1 MTIIAEYKGNQS
13 GFTYYWIPLMI
24 KHREVELI
32 FTNTKNLVYP
42 KDALRER
49 FFIIAN
55 TTEEAVSMSSSE
67 NIFLTDTT
75 GIPTY
80 ETMIYLT
87 SMNSDVCC
95 NPVWHDYNSAKAGEK
110 TNSFTILK
118 QQFTGTDFNEYISKW
133 NPKIIND
140 TSLYYIGA
148 K

>member
-1 MTIIAEYKGNQS
+1 MTIIAEYKGNLS
-13 GFTYYWIPLMI
+13 EFTYFWKPLII
-24 KHREVELI
+24 KHGEVEFI
-32 FTNTKNLVYP
+32 FTNGNNLTGV
-42 KDALRER
+42 KT
-49 FFIIAN
+49 AN
-55 TTEEAVSMSSSE
+55 SIEEAVSMSSSE

-118 QQFTGTDFNEYISKW
+118 QQFTGIDFNEYVTKW

-148 K
+148 KRNG

>member
-1 MTIIAEYKGNQS
+1 MCVNSNIYIENG
-13 GFTYYWIPLMI
+13 
-24 KHREVELI
+24 LI
-32 FTNTKNLVYP
+32 L
-42 KDALRER
+42 L
-49 FFIIAN
+49 
-55 TTEEAVSMSSSE
+55 
-67 NIFLTDTT
+67 FLTDTT

-95 NPVWHDYNSAKAGEK
+95 NPVWHDYNSAPAGEK

-118 QQFTGTDFNEYISKW
+118 QQFTGTDFNEYVSKW

>member
-1 MTIIAEYKGNQS
+1 MTIIAEYKGNLS
-13 GFTYYWIPLMI
+13 EFTYFWKPLII
-24 KHREVELI
+24 KHGEVEFI
-32 FTNTKNLVYP
+32 FTNGNNLTGV
-42 KDALRER
+42 KT
-49 FFIIAN
+49 AN
-55 TTEEAVSMSSSE
+55 SIEEAVSMSSNE

-75 GIPTY
+75 SIPTY

-95 NPVWHDYNSAKAGEK
+95 NPVWHDYNSAPAGEK

-118 QQFTGTDFNEYISKW
+118 QQFTGTDFNEYVSKW